1 MIPKYIVLKRFV
13 LLFIILCGII
23 TLSNGQEKYQG
34 LVQFSGVVVTGD
46 SLRPVPFVSIVV
58 KNSFRGTIGDY
69 NGFFSFVAQM
79 NDTIEFAALGFKRG
93 VYIIPDTLNT
103 DRYSLIK
110 IMTTDT
116 ILLQETI
123 IYPWPTKDEFRQA
136 FLNLKVPDDDYERAR
151 RNMALAEMRELMV
164 SLPLDG
170 SGNYKAL
177 MMEKQNRLYTA
188 GQYPSISLLNP
199 IAWAKFI
206 EAWQRGDYK
215 RKNKD

>member
-1 MIPKYIVLKRFV
+1 MLIKRIL
-13 LLFIILCGII
+13 LLFILI
-23 TLSNGQEKYQG
+23 TGFQNTHWAQERYEG

-46 SLRPVPFVSIVV
+46 SLRPVPFASIVI
-58 KNSFRGTIGDY
+58 KNTYRGTISDY
-69 NGFFSFVAQM
+69 NGFFSFVARM
-79 NDTIEFAALGFKRG
+79 NDTIEFSAIGFKTSQ
-93 VYIIPDTLNT
+93 YIIPDTLNT

-123 IYPWPTKDEFRQA
+123 IYPWPTKDQFRQA

-151 RNMALAEMRELMV
+151 RNMALAEMREMMFT
-164 SLPLDG
+164 LPLDG

-177 MMEKQNRLYTA
+177 MMEKQQRLYSA

-206 EAWQRGDYK
+206 EAWKRGDYK
-215 RKNKD
+215 RKEDN

>member
-1 MIPKYIVLKRFV
+1 MKHFILSFVFLISLTVVSRAQGKY
-13 LLFIILCGII
+13 
-23 TLSNGQEKYQG
+23 EG

-46 SLRPVPFVSIVV
+46 SLRPVPFVSIVI
-58 KNSFRGTIGDY
+58 KNSFRGTISDY

-79 NDTIEFAALGFKRG
+79 KDTIEFSAIGFKKG
-93 VYIIPDTLNT
+93 SYIIPDTLNT

-136 FLNLKVPDDDYERAR
+136 FLNLKVPDDDYARAS
-151 RNMALAEMRELMV
+151 RNMALAEMRDLMF
-164 SLPLDG
+164 SMPLDG

-177 MMEKQNRLYTA
+177 MLQKQEDLYIR
-188 GQYPSISLLNP
+188 GQYRSVSLLNP

-215 RKNKD
+215 RKNKE